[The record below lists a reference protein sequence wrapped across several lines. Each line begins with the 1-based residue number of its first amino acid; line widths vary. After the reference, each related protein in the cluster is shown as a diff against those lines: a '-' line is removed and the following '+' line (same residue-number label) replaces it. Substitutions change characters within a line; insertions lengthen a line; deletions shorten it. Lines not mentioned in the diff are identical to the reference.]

1 MPPTQHVFGTQPMA
15 HFLLQT
21 KHVPVDASPK
31 KHWVCDHACPS
42 LHRGPESRN
51 RQLLVSSRSQANLHY
66 PRNSAKTSRVLS
78 LAQWG
83 WWVLDQRK
91 TSQNKRYDSNTK
103 AQLNCLFCFHKLIES
118 SVNGVNFQVGP
129 TEPSMMKDAYD
140 MIRVVQNYYYG
151 HMKNALFSTRYNR
164 CHESLLDMILS
175 QKNYPSEISY
185 NIFLGEW

>member
-1 MPPTQHVFGTQPMA
+1 MHRPKNIGSVTMPVLF
-15 HFLLQT
+15 
-21 KHVPVDASPK
+21 
-31 KHWVCDHACPS
+31 

-78 LAQWG
+78 LVQWA
-83 WWVLDQRK
+83 WWVLDQQK

-103 AQLNCLFCFHKLIES
+103 AQLLKLPFLLSQSPRVKSINS
-118 SVNGVNFQVGP
+118 VNFQVGP

-151 HMKNALFSTRYNR
+151 HMKNALFSTRYPKM
-164 CHESLLDMILS
+164 CFKLLTTFSLCFRKSPLTLW
-175 QKNYPSEISY
+175 QTSE
-185 NIFLGEW
+185 

>member
-1 MPPTQHVFGTQPMA
+1 MA

-42 LHRGPESRN
+42 LHRGPESRS

-78 LAQWG
+78 LVQWA
-83 WWVLDQRK
+83 WWVLDQQK

-118 SVNGVNFQVGP
+118 KSINDVWIFRLGRLSLLWWRMLMTWFGSFRTTTMDTWRTHFFLPGIIV
-129 TEPSMMKDAYD
+129 A
-140 MIRVVQNYYYG
+140 
-151 HMKNALFSTRYNR
+151 
-164 CHESLLDMILS
+164 SLLDVILS
-175 QKNYPSEISY
+175 QKKTL
-185 NIFLGEW
+185 FLWHFARRMGIIKWGCS